1 MKGVDSNMTDDEI
14 YNLACIYKS
23 AMLAAHDSGAFD
35 DDDIFYNF
43 PRGCCG
49 DTCILLATYL
59 ELYDVPTIY
68 IWGDRGRQSHA
79 WLVVDDNRVKQLT
92 SRTFHASPEYR
103 QWMKL
108 YGNEI
113 TGPIDTTRYTAR
125 DFTKGLIIDITA
137 DQFGK
142 CPVYVG
148 PRNDFYRRFTFH
160 SAHTCN
166 GVHEYRLNKLYRKIA
181 EFLP

>member
-1 MKGVDSNMTDDEI
+1 MKSTI
-14 YNLACIYKS
+14 KLAHINQLCS
-23 AMLAAHDSGAFD
+23 
-35 DDDIFYNF
+35 
-43 PRGCCG
+43 P
-49 DTCILLATYL
+49 
-59 ELYDVPTIY
+59 PTIVELLMTM
-68 IWGDRGRQSHA
+68 IFFTISLEDAVEIHA
-79 WLVVDDNRVKQLT
+79 FYLLPTCSFMMFLPFISGVIVDANLMLGWLWMIIGSNQPT
-92 SRTFHASPEYR
+92 PRTFHASPEYR

-160 SAHTCN
+160 SAYTCN
-166 GVHEYRLNKLYRKIA
+166 GVHECRLNKLYRKIA